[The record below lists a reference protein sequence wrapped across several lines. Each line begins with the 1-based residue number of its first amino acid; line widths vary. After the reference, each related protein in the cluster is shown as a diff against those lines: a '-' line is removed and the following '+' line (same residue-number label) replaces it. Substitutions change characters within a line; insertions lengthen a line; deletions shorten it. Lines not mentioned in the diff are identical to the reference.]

1 MIPYSRQKIFKEDIK
16 EVVRVLNSD
25 FLTKGKKTLEFEKNL
40 RKKVN
45 VKFAISCNSGS
56 SALLL
61 ACRALSLKK
70 NDIVWTVPNTYA
82 ASANCAIECGAK
94 VDFVDINPKTWNIS
108 VNQLEKKLKIS
119 KLKNKLPKILVLVH
133 LAGMPCQ
140 LEKIY
145 RLSKK
150 YKFKIIED
158 ASHAIGASYK
168 NSPIGSCKWSDLT
181 VFSFHP
187 VKIITSAEGGAIT
200 TNNKKLSDKIKL
212 LRENGIHSIK
222 SKFKNLP
229 YYPNYYEQVDS
240 GFNFRMSE
248 ISAALV
254 NSQLKKLNFFVN
266 KRNQI
271 AKTYLKLIKNPKF
284 IFQDNNKDAK
294 SSYHLFVVKLTNQN
308 SNQYLKI
315 FKIFN
320 KNKIFINLHYNA
332 LHLNPFFE
340 EMGFKKGQFP
350 ISENYS
356 YTAFSIPI
364 FVGLEEKNI
373 KKIISILNNF

>member
-16 EVVRVLNSD
+16 EVVKVLNSD

-40 RKKVN
+40 SKKVN
-45 VKFAISCNSGS
+45 VKFALACNSGS

-61 ACRALSLKK
+61 ACRALNLKK
-70 NDIVWTVPNTYA
+70 NDLVWTVPNTYA

-94 VDFVDINPKTWNIS
+94 VDFVDINPRTWNIS
-108 VNQLEKKLKIS
+108 IHQLEEKLKKS
-119 KLKNKLPKILVLVH
+119 KRKNKLPKILVMVH
-133 LAGMPCQ
+133 LAGMPYE
-140 LEKIY
+140 LEKIHK
-145 RLSKK
+145 LSKK

-158 ASHAIGASYK
+158 ASHAIGARYK

-200 TNNKKLSDKIKL
+200 TNNKKLSDRIKL

-284 IFQDNNKDAK
+284 IFQENSVDAK
-294 SSYHLFVVKLTNQN
+294 SSYHLFVVKLTSQN
-308 SNQYLKI
+308 RNQYLKI

-320 KNKIFINLHYNA
+320 KNKIFINLHYKA

-364 FVGLEEKNI
+364 FVGLAEKNI

>member
-1 MIPYSRQKIFKEDIK
+1 MKRIS
-16 EVVRVLNSD
+16 
-25 FLTKGKKTLEFEKNL
+25 
-40 RKKVN
+40 KKVN
-45 VKFAISCNSGS
+45 VKFAIACNSGS

-119 KLKNKLPKILVLVH
+119 KIKNKLPKILVLVH

-212 LRENGIHSIK
+212 LRENGIHSVK

-320 KNKIFINLHYNA
+320 KNKIFINLHYKA

>member
-1 MIPYSRQKIFKEDIK
+1 M
-16 EVVRVLNSD
+16 
-25 FLTKGKKTLEFEKNL
+25 
-40 RKKVN
+40 
-45 VKFAISCNSGS
+45 
-56 SALLL
+56 
-61 ACRALSLKK
+61 
-70 NDIVWTVPNTYA
+70 
-82 ASANCAIECGAK
+82 
-94 VDFVDINPKTWNIS
+94 
-108 VNQLEKKLKIS
+108 
-119 KLKNKLPKILVLVH
+119 
-133 LAGMPCQ
+133 
-140 LEKIY
+140 
-145 RLSKK
+145 
-150 YKFKIIED
+150 
-158 ASHAIGASYK
+158 
-168 NSPIGSCKWSDLT
+168 
-181 VFSFHP
+181 
-187 VKIITSAEGGAIT
+187 KIITSAEGGAIT
-200 TNNKKLSDKIKL
+200 TNNKKLSDRIKL

-284 IFQDNNKDAK
+284 IFQENSVDAK

-308 SNQYLKI
+308 RNQYLKI

-320 KNKIFINLHYNA
+320 KNKIFINLHYKA

-364 FVGLEEKNI
+364 FVGLAEKNI

>member
-40 RKKVN
+40 SKKVN
-45 VKFAISCNSGS
+45 VKFAIACNSGS

-119 KLKNKLPKILVLVH
+119 KIKNKLPKILVLVH

-200 TNNKKLSDKIKL
+200 TNNKKLAEKIKII
-212 LRENGIHSIK
+212 RENGINTVK
-222 SKFKNLP
+222 SKFRNLP
-229 YYPNYYEQVDS
+229 YYPNYYEQVDT

-248 ISAALV
+248 ISAALGK
-254 NSQLKKLNFFVN
+254 SQLKKLNFFVK
-266 KRNQI
+266 KRNLI
-271 AKTYLKLIKNPKF
+271 AKTYLKFIKNPKF
-284 IFQDNNKDAK
+284 ILQENIKNAK
-294 SSYHLFVVKLTNQN
+294 SSYHLFIVKLRNQN
-308 SNQYLKI
+308 SSQYLRI
-315 FKIFN
+315 FKIFK
-320 KNKIFINLHYNA
+320 KNKIFINLHYKA

-364 FVGLEEKNI
+364 FVGLAEKNI

>member
-40 RKKVN
+40 SKKVN
-45 VKFAISCNSGS
+45 VKFAIACNSGS

-200 TNNKKLSDKIKL
+200 TNNKKLSDRIKL
-212 LRENGIHSIK
+212 LRENGIHSVK

-284 IFQDNNKDAK
+284 IFQDNNKNAK

-320 KNKIFINLHYNA
+320 KNKIFINLHYKA

-350 ISENYS
+350 ISEDYS

>member
-40 RKKVN
+40 SKKVN
-45 VKFAISCNSGS
+45 VKFALSCNSGS

-108 VNQLEKKLKIS
+108 VNQLEEKLKIS

-140 LEKIY
+140 LEKIH

-150 YKFKIIED
+150 YKFKIVED

-168 NSPIGSCKWSDLT
+168 NSLIGSCKWSDLT

-229 YYPNYYEQVDS
+229 YYPNYYEQVDT

-266 KRNQI
+266 KRNSI
-271 AKTYLKLIKNPKF
+271 ARTYLKFIKNPKF
-284 IFQDNNKDAK
+284 IFQENIKDAK
-294 SSYHLFVVKLTNQN
+294 SSYHLFIVKLTNQ
-308 SNQYLKI
+308 SSDQYLKI
-315 FKIFN
+315 FKIFK
-320 KNKIFINLHYNA
+320 KNKIFVNLHYKA

-340 EMGFKKGQFP
+340 KMGFKKGQFP
-350 ISENYS
+350 TSENYS

-364 FVGLEEKNI
+364 FVGLGEKNI

>member
-40 RKKVN
+40 SKKVN
-45 VKFAISCNSGS
+45 VKFAIACNSGS

-212 LRENGIHSIK
+212 LRENGIHSVK

-284 IFQDNNKDAK
+284 IFQDNNKNAK

-320 KNKIFINLHYNA
+320 KNKIFINLHYKA

-350 ISENYS
+350 ISEDYS

>member
-1 MIPYSRQKIFKEDIK
+1 MIPYGRQEITNEDIAEIEK
-16 EVVRVLNSD
+16 VLKSD
-25 FLTKGKKTLEFEKNL
+25 FLTQGPIVPKFEKSVASYCNASYAVA
-40 RKKVN
+40 VN
-45 VKFAISCNSGS
+45 SATSALHISCLALDLSPGDWLWTSPNSF
-56 SALLL
+56 
-61 ACRALSLKK
+61 
-70 NDIVWTVPNTYA
+70 V
-82 ASANCAIECGAK
+82 ASANCGLYCGANI
-94 VDFVDINPKTWNIS
+94 DFVDIDPKTYNIS
-108 VNQLEKKLKIS
+108 IDLLSDKLKKAKKI
-119 KLKNKLPKILVLVH
+119 NRLPKIVIPVH
-133 LAGMPCQ
+133 FAGQPCDMQ
-140 LEKIY
+140 AIY
-145 RLSKK
+145 DLSLK
-150 YKFKIIED
+150 YGFKIIED
-158 ASHAIGASYK
+158 ASHAIGASYNQTK
-168 NSPIGSCKWSDLT
+168 VGSCKYSDVT

-320 KNKIFINLHYNA
+320 KNKIFINLHYKA

>member
-40 RKKVN
+40 SKKVN
-45 VKFAISCNSGS
+45 VKFAIACNSGS

-119 KLKNKLPKILVLVH
+119 KIKNKLPKILVLVH

-248 ISAALV
+248 
-254 NSQLKKLNFFVN
+254 F
-266 KRNQI
+266 
-271 AKTYLKLIKNPKF
+271 
-284 IFQDNNKDAK
+284 
-294 SSYHLFVVKLTNQN
+294 
-308 SNQYLKI
+308 
-315 FKIFN
+315 
-320 KNKIFINLHYNA
+320 
-332 LHLNPFFE
+332 
-340 EMGFKKGQFP
+340 
-350 ISENYS
+350 
-356 YTAFSIPI
+356 
-364 FVGLEEKNI
+364 
-373 KKIISILNNF
+373 